1 MAPYLMT
8 GYEIEVLP
16 ARYVPLAINLAVQ
29 IDAAHHRLTARER
42 IMDRLTNGQQADE
55 QPGFFHPSRFNF
67 GQTLHQSELIAAIMA
82 LPGVRDVQ
90 VIRFGRQ
97 DGRPLVDPIPLAP
110 TEVIEFSPAWLEL
123 TVEGGR

>member
-1 MAPYLMT
+1 MIR
-8 GYEIEVLP
+8 G
-16 ARYVPLAINLAVQ
+16 LAV
-29 IDAAHHRLTARER
+29 IKGYYDYG
-42 IMDRLTNGQQADE
+42 MFQAI
-55 QPGFFHPSRFNF
+55 Q
-67 GQTLHQSELIAAIMA
+67 IAAIMA